1 MVTFRIHIYVL
12 ENKSFAYQ
20 ALPAHVFSVRHSSRL
35 KKPVRGLMW
44 RLRISQ
50 RARTEEILVPT
61 VLLSIRR
68 TFASDRR
75 LDLVTVVL
83 PALPIIQNLQGF

>member
-1 MVTFRIHIYVL
+1 
-12 ENKSFAYQ
+12 
-20 ALPAHVFSVRHSSRL
+20 
-35 KKPVRGLMW
+35 MW